1 LGFRGQPIHYSDD
14 DYVIVLLGDSHVEC
28 RACAFEW
35 MPERRLEVYLNSA
48 GKKVRVFSLG
58 GWGTGTDQQLLSLKE
73 YYQRFRADM
82 VVLWF
87 TPANDVWNNVFPSNM
102 PDDRTPKPTFW
113 LNGKQMLGP
122 TEMTGQ
128 AARESSSVKLV
139 LLYRKIFPWPREK
152 EWAQFLPP
160 PYSPMN
166 QYSGPAKDDWQRK
179 LDNKDAFQ
187 WENFNTDKHDK
198 ILYLTPRSPRTQ
210 YGLDLTHKLLQEI
223 EKLVTSQNGRFAMFW
238 VRPNDPVTTQKTEL
252 DEVVHVVNG
261 KYYKTSDAQLN
272 ENMDYVSRD
281 FNRFIVSLSVTPW
294 RVGPED
300 EHPNEHA
307 TDQIIRDLAA
317 DVVNFIPSRH

>member
-1 LGFRGQPIHYSDD
+1 MGAVSPAALF
-14 DYVIVLLGDSHVEC
+14 SHE
-28 RACAFEW
+28 
-35 MPERRLEVYLNSA
+35 SI
-48 GKKVRVFSLG
+48 
-58 GWGTGTDQQLLSLKE
+58 
-73 YYQRFRADM
+73 QR
-82 VVLWF
+82 
-87 TPANDVWNNVFPSNM
+87 
-102 PDDRTPKPTFW
+102 
-113 LNGKQMLGP
+113 
-122 TEMTGQ
+122 
-128 AARESSSVKLV
+128 
-139 LLYRKIFPWPREK
+139 
-152 EWAQFLPP
+152 
-160 PYSPMN
+160 
-166 QYSGPAKDDWQRK
+166 PAKDDWQRK

>member
-1 LGFRGQPIHYSDD
+1 MGAVSPAALF
-14 DYVIVLLGDSHVEC
+14 SHE
-28 RACAFEW
+28 
-35 MPERRLEVYLNSA
+35 SI
-48 GKKVRVFSLG
+48 
-58 GWGTGTDQQLLSLKE
+58 
-73 YYQRFRADM
+73 QR
-82 VVLWF
+82 
-87 TPANDVWNNVFPSNM
+87 
-102 PDDRTPKPTFW
+102 
-113 LNGKQMLGP
+113 
-122 TEMTGQ
+122 
-128 AARESSSVKLV
+128 
-139 LLYRKIFPWPREK
+139 
-152 EWAQFLPP
+152 
-160 PYSPMN
+160 
-166 QYSGPAKDDWQRK
+166 PAKDDWQRK

-300 EHPNEHA
+300 EHPNEQR
-307 TDQIIRDLAA
+307 QIRL
-317 DVVNFIPSRH
+317 